1 LTIENKLFIES
12 APIQAVQNLIT
23 AIDPAL
29 LTEHSLML
37 LFHDLS
43 RFLPIEEIPQRLLE
57 AFSVYMT
64 EEADEDEDE
73 VDHPTH

>member
-1 LTIENKLFIES
+1 LTTENRLFVEN
-12 APIQAVQNLIT
+12 APISAIQNLIT
-23 AIDPAL
+23 AVDPAL

-43 RFLPIEEIPQRLLE
+43 RLLPIEELPQRLLE

-64 EEADEDEDE
+64 ESDQSDEEE
-73 VDHPTH
+73 HPTH